1 MRQALGV
8 LAVVVLIGLV
18 PGCFYANIKIPLDTD
33 LQQTTLGSKIGQA
46 STESILGLV
55 AWGDASTQAAA
66 EDGGLS
72 TINHMDQEIFAVLG
86 FVYVRQTV
94 IVYGD

>member
-1 MRQALGV
+1 MRQTLRV
-8 LAVVVLIGLV
+8 LAVAVLLGLL
-18 PGCFYANIKIPLDTD
+18 PGCFYADIKIPLDTD
-33 LQQTTLGSKIGQA
+33 VEQTSLGSKMGQA
-46 STESILGLV
+46 SMQSILGLV

-66 EDGGLS
+66 EDGELS
-72 TINHMDQEIFAVLG
+72 TVNHMDQEFFSLLG